1 MAVTYET
8 LTEIPEVVVDKV
20 NFGHISAAYRR
31 QRLHA
36 HPRMAKTKKK
46 AEVRTSKAKWF
57 RQKGTGRAR
66 QGARNNPHLRGGG
79 VVFGPIPGQRTVG
92 LNKRVRRS
100 ALLSALRYHLENES
114 VKVIKG
120 DEFEGYV
127 KTRDAYAALLDSGFS
142 GSGLVIIPRGA
153 PVTRALRNVDGISV
167 LTPDR
172 LNVGDLVDAH
182 FIIFTEGALVDARQ
196 HLAGAAI
203 PAESELTPVTEPDSD
218 EDAAIEVGGV
228 DNEQ

>member
-1 MAVTYET
+1 MAITYET

-31 QRLHA
+31 HRLHA

-79 VVFGPIPGQRTVG
+79 VVFGPIPGRRTVG

-120 DEFEGYV
+120 GEFEDFV

-142 GSGLVIIPRGA
+142 GSGLVVIPRGA
-153 PVTRALRNVDGISV
+153 PVTRALRNVAGINV
-167 LTPDR
+167 LAPDR

-182 FIIFTEGALVDARQ
+182 FIIFTENALMDARQ

-203 PAESELTPVTEPDSD
+203 PEESELTPVAEPDSD
-218 EDAAIEVGGV
+218 ESGVAEEGGAE
-228 DNEQ
+228 DE

>member
-20 NFGHISAAYRR
+20 NYGHISAAYRR
-31 QRLHA
+31 QRVHA

-114 VKVIKG
+114 VKIIKG
-120 DEFEGYV
+120 GEFEGYV

-142 GSGLVIIPRGA
+142 GSGLVVIPRGA
-153 PVTRALRNVDGISV
+153 PVTRALRNIAGINV
-167 LTPDR
+167 LSPDR

-182 FIIFTEGALVDARQ
+182 FIIFTERALADARQ

-218 EDAAIEVGGV
+218 EDAATEVGGV
-228 DNEQ
+228 DDEL

>member
-8 LTEIPEVVVDKV
+8 LTEIPEVAVDKV
-20 NFGHISAAYRR
+20 NYGHISEAYRR
-31 QRLHA
+31 QRVHA

-46 AEVRTSKAKWF
+46 AEVKTSKAKWF

-120 DEFEGYV
+120 DEFDGYV
-127 KTRDAYAALLDSGFS
+127 KTRDAYAALLESGFS

-153 PVTRALRNVDGISV
+153 PVARALRNIAGISV
-167 LTPDR
+167 LAPDR

-182 FIIFTEGALVDARQ
+182 FVIFTESALADARK

-203 PAESELTPVTEPDSD
+203 PAESELSPVVEPDGGEAAETEDGGAGD
-218 EDAAIEVGGV
+218 E
-228 DNEQ
+228 Q